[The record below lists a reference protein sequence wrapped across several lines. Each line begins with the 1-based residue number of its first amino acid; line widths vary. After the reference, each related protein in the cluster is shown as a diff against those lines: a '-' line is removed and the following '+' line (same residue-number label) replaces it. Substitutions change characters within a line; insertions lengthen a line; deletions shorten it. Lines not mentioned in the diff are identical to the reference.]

1 MRIIFLRHGEAI
13 ERGSVDDEQR
23 FLTERGKRDLE
34 SNLPALAA
42 YLRSRNNVEIWSSPK
57 IRAIETA
64 QILTSGMENKDIRF
78 KDFIGDGDTEQLKSE
93 LEKTGAETVVIVGH
107 QPYLSEWVDELCDSE
122 ILFQKGAA
130 AEIEYYPDSDQK
142 GKVLWHFPLK
152 GLKQLARM
160 MGPEVEGNSF
170 RQDLMIKMEQN
181 FNQIAEN
188 RNRFLSEPDDVESAH
203 QLRVSI
209 RSFRSLIS
217 LGKKYLKPEKYQDYQ
232 DQFRQAAA
240 EISTLREID
249 VIINTW
255 NEHLLD
261 QKLDPSQSVLI
272 QELNRKRNI
281 EKDRVIKIVSKNKYI
296 DRLTK
301 SSDDLIKTIRK
312 SSEQDVPTQIVIDA
326 RLDKWYQYILKRMIN
341 YNEFNFSYIHPIRL
355 KCKKYRYVSEN
366 FYGILDPEHRKR
378 HRDVKQLQTLL
389 GNTCDAI
396 RNQEAILK
404 IIGLRSPALEQE
416 VIAFINYEKEVESN
430 YRKLF
435 DSREWLQQISEKEN

>member
-42 YLRSRNNVEIWSSPK
+42 YLRNRNNVEIWSSPK

-93 LEKTGAETVVIVGH
+93 LEKTGAEMVVIVGH

-160 MGPEVEGNSF
+160 TGPEVEGNSF

-188 RNRFLSEPDDVESAH
+188 RNRFLSEPDDVES
-203 QLRVSI
+203 I
-209 RSFRSLIS
+209 
-217 LGKKYLKPEKYQDYQ
+217 YP
-232 DQFRQAAA
+232 
-240 EISTLREID
+240 
-249 VIINTW
+249 
-255 NEHLLD
+255 
-261 QKLDPSQSVLI
+261 
-272 QELNRKRNI
+272 
-281 EKDRVIKIVSKNKYI
+281 
-296 DRLTK
+296 
-301 SSDDLIKTIRK
+301 
-312 SSEQDVPTQIVIDA
+312 
-326 RLDKWYQYILKRMIN
+326 
-341 YNEFNFSYIHPIRL
+341 
-355 KCKKYRYVSEN
+355 
-366 FYGILDPEHRKR
+366 
-378 HRDVKQLQTLL
+378 
-389 GNTCDAI
+389 
-396 RNQEAILK
+396 
-404 IIGLRSPALEQE
+404 
-416 VIAFINYEKEVESN
+416 
-430 YRKLF
+430 
-435 DSREWLQQISEKEN
+435 